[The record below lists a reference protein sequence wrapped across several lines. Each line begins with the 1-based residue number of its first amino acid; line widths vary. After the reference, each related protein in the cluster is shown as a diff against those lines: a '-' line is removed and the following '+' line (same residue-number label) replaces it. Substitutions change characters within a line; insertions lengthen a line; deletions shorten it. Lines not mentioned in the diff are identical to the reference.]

1 MVPKNKI
8 DDHVSSVEAKSSMS
22 MSLQTSTENLSKVE
36 SRNSLFK
43 VYFAH
48 LEQPSSSKDSNG
60 FTNEWEVI
68 GQGSWSPAIDT
79 TSTISHQFC
88 CIPGYGD
95 TSIHVERMTS
105 GTVHIYLDPISD
117 LEISAKD
124 IRSRIVVSSP
134 SELKS
139 LPTSPQ
145 SITDMSEE
153 SDSSMLERSFY
164 TVKSPLSLAEASFK
178 TDYRSF
184 NSSMTHM
191 VNRPCVTFVCDEIS
205 FVLTDDC
212 VESYNLVSNFLDQI
226 SSSFQN

>member
-8 DDHVSSVEAKSSMS
+8 DDHLSSVEANSSMC
-22 MSLQTSTENLSKVE
+22 MTLQISTENLSKVE

-48 LEQPSSSKDSNG
+48 LDQPSSSKS
-60 FTNEWEVI
+60 NEWEVI

-95 TSIHVERMTS
+95 TSIHVERVTS

-124 IRSRIVVSSP
+124 IRSRIVSSP

-145 SITDMSEE
+145 SMTDMSEE

-164 TVKSPLSLAEASFK
+164 TVKSPMSLAEASFK

-184 NSSMTHM
+184 NSSMTQM
-191 VNRPCVTFVCDEIS
+191 VNRPCITFVCDEIS
-205 FVLTDDC
+205 LVLTDDC
-212 VESYNLVSNFLDQI
+212 IESYNLVSTL
-226 SSSFQN
+226 

>member
-8 DDHVSSVEAKSSMS
+8 DDHMSSVEANSSMC
-22 MSLQTSTENLSKVE
+22 MTLQISTENLSKVE

-48 LEQPSSSKDSNG
+48 LDQPSSSKA
-60 FTNEWEVI
+60 NEWELI

-79 TSTISHQFC
+79 TSTMSHQFC

-95 TSIHVERMTS
+95 TSIHVERVTS

-124 IRSRIVVSSP
+124 IRSRIVSSP

-139 LPTSPQ
+139 LPRFEQ
-145 SITDMSEE
+145 IEIC
-153 SDSSMLERSFY
+153 Y
-164 TVKSPLSLAEASFK
+164 KPL
-178 TDYRSF
+178 
-184 NSSMTHM
+184 
-191 VNRPCVTFVCDEIS
+191 
-205 FVLTDDC
+205 
-212 VESYNLVSNFLDQI
+212 Q
-226 SSSFQN
+226 